1 MLLNLGWKNIVKRP
15 LSSGLS
21 VVLLS
26 CSIMI
31 IVLASL
37 TMQQLQNKFDENAN
51 KIDLVVGAKGS
62 RLQMVLCNVFHIDN
76 PTGNIKFNDV
86 EFLSKHPFVKSAI
99 PISLGDSYKSYRI
112 VGTELSYINDLYN
125 ASLNKGRLFDNT
137 LEVVAGAGVANQL
150 DLKIGDR
157 FYGSHGIEESIH
169 DHDNFEYELV
179 GILNSSGEIIDNLL
193 LTSLESVW
201 DVHPEDHQKGSFD
214 LREEHEDHHHHHH
227 EHSKEEFRN
236 DKEITAILIN
246 YNSPRAKFSIPGLV
260 NKKQQM
266 MAAEPAIEI
275 QQLLE
280 LVQPAIKV
288 VTVLAWFI
296 FGLAFISM
304 VITMINSM
312 KDRKY
317 EIAMMRVA
325 GASYKMVLIATLIEG
340 FMIALIGSLLG
351 VLFGHSLMELMG
363 GYLTLSYHYQFT
375 GLIYHPFEFW
385 LIFGTL
391 ITGMVSALFPAIS
404 AYKMDIS
411 ITLKDKI

>member
-1 MLLNLGWKNIVKRP
+1 MLLKLGWKNIIKRP
-15 LSSGLS
+15 FSSGLS
-21 VVLLS
+21 VVLLAS
-26 CSIMI
+26 SIMI

-37 TMQQLQNKFDENAN
+37 TMQQLKDKFDENAN

-76 PTGNIKFNDV
+76 PTGNIKFKDV
-86 EFLSKHPFVKSAI
+86 DFLSKHPFVKSAI
-99 PISLGDSYKSYRI
+99 PISLGDSYNSYRI
-112 VGTELSYINDLYN
+112 VGTELSYINDLYK
-125 ASLNKGRLFDNT
+125 ATLNKGRLFQNT
-137 LEVVAGAGVANQL
+137 LEVVAGANVSDQL
-150 DLKIGDR
+150 GLKIGDR

-169 DHDNFEYELV
+169 DHDNFEYEVV
-179 GILNSSGEIIDNLL
+179 GILNSSGETIDNLL

-201 DVHPEDHQKGSFD
+201 DVHPEDHQNGSFD
-214 LREEHEDHHHHHH
+214 LIEEHEHHHHH
-227 EHSKEEFRN
+227 EHSKEVSQN
-236 DKEITAILIN
+236 NKEITAMLIN

-266 MAAEPAIEI
+266 IAAEPAIEI

-280 LVQPAIKV
+280 LVQPVIRV
-288 VTVLAWFI
+288 VSVLAWFV
-296 FGLAFISM
+296 FGLAFFSM

-325 GASYKMVLIATLIEG
+325 GASYKMVLIAILIEG
-340 FMIALIGSLLG
+340 FVIALGGSFFG
-351 VLFGHSLMELMG
+351 ILFGHLLMELMG
-363 GYLTLSYHYQFT
+363 EYLTSSYHYQFT
-375 GLIYHPFEFW
+375 GLIYNTFEVW

-404 AYKMDIS
+404 AYKIDIS
-411 ITLKDKI
+411 ITLKE

>member
-1 MLLNLGWKNIVKRP
+1 MLLKLGWKNIVKRP

-112 VGTELSYINDLYN
+112 VGTEISYINDLYN

-137 LEVVAGAGVANQL
+137 LEVVAGAEVANLL

-157 FYGSHGIEESIH
+157 FFGSHGIEESIH

-227 EHSKEEFRN
+227 EHSKEEFHN
-236 DKEITAILIN
+236 NKEITAMLIN

-288 VTVLAWFI
+288 ISVLAWFI
-296 FGLAFISM
+296 FGLAFLSM

-317 EIAMMRVA
+317 EIAMMRVG
-325 GASYKMVLIATLIEG
+325 GASYKMVLIAILIEG

-351 VLFGHSLMELMG
+351 FLFGHSLMELMG
-363 GYLTLSYHYQFT
+363 GYLTSSYHYQFT

-391 ITGMVSALFPAIS
+391 ITGMVSALFPAVS
-404 AYKMDIS
+404 AYKMDILS
-411 ITLKDKI
+411 TLKEKI

>member
-1 MLLNLGWKNIVKRP
+1 MLLKLGWKNIVKRP

>member
-1 MLLNLGWKNIVKRP
+1 MLLKLGWKNIVKRP

-112 VGTELSYINDLYN
+112 IGTELSYINDLYN

-236 DKEITAILIN
+236 DNEITAILIN

>member
-1 MLLNLGWKNIVKRP
+1 MLLKLGWKNIITRP

-37 TMQQLQNKFDENAN
+37 TMLQLQNKFDENAN

-86 EFLSKHPFVKSAI
+86 EFLSNHPFVKSAI

-125 ASLNKGRLFDNT
+125 ASLNKGRLFENT
-137 LEVVAGAGVANQL
+137 LEVVAGADVANQL

-169 DHDNFEYELV
+169 DHDNFEYVLV
-179 GILNSSGEIIDNLL
+179 GILNLSGETIDNLL

-201 DVHPEDHQKGSFD
+201 DVHPEDHQNGSFD
-214 LREEHEDHHHHHH
+214 LREKHEDHHHHH
-227 EHSKEEFRN
+227 EHVKNESKN
-236 DKEITAILIN
+236 NKEITAILIN

-266 MAAEPAIEI
+266 MAAEPAVEI

-288 VTVLAWFI
+288 ISVLAWFI
-296 FGLAFISM
+296 FGLAFFSM
-304 VITMINSM
+304 IITMINSM

-317 EIAMMRVA
+317 EIAMMRVG
-325 GASYKMVLIATLIEG
+325 GASYKMVLIAILIEG

-351 VLFGHSLMELMG
+351 FLFGHSLMELMG
-363 GYLTLSYHYQFT
+363 GYLTSSYHYQFT

-391 ITGMVSALFPAIS
+391 ITGMVSALFPAVS
-404 AYKMDIS
+404 AYKMDILS
-411 ITLKDKI
+411 TLKDKI

>member
-1 MLLNLGWKNIVKRP
+1 MLLKLGWKNIVKRP

-86 EFLSKHPFVKSAI
+86 EFLSNHPFVKSAI

-125 ASLNKGRLFDNT
+125 ASLNKGRLFENT
-137 LEVVAGAGVANQL
+137 LEVVAGADVANQL

-179 GILNSSGEIIDNLL
+179 GILNSSGETIDNLL

-227 EHSKEEFRN
+227 EHSKEEFHN

-288 VTVLAWFI
+288 ISVLAWFI
-296 FGLAFISM
+296 FGLAFLSM

-317 EIAMMRVA
+317 EIAMMRVG
-325 GASYKMVLIATLIEG
+325 GASYKMVLIAILIEG

-351 VLFGHSLMELMG
+351 FLFGHSLMELMG
-363 GYLTLSYHYQFT
+363 GYLTSSYHYQFT

-391 ITGMVSALFPAIS
+391 ITGMVSALFPAVS
-404 AYKMDIS
+404 AYKMDILS
-411 ITLKDKI
+411 TLKDKI

>member
-1 MLLNLGWKNIVKRP
+1 MLLKLGWKNIVKRP

-375 GLIYHPFEFW
+375 GFIYYPFEFW

>member
-1 MLLNLGWKNIVKRP
+1 MLLKLGWKNIITRP

-37 TMQQLQNKFDENAN
+37 TMLQLQNKFDENAN

-86 EFLSKHPFVKSAI
+86 EFLSNHPFVKSAI

-125 ASLNKGRLFDNT
+125 ASLNKGRLFENT
-137 LEVVAGAGVANQL
+137 LEVVAGADVANQL

-179 GILNSSGEIIDNLL
+179 GILNSSGETIDNLL

-227 EHSKEEFRN
+227 EHSKEEFHN
-236 DKEITAILIN
+236 CDPKN
-246 YNSPRAKFSIPGLV
+246 FY
-260 NKKQQM
+260 
-266 MAAEPAIEI
+266 
-275 QQLLE
+275 
-280 LVQPAIKV
+280 
-288 VTVLAWFI
+288 
-296 FGLAFISM
+296 
-304 VITMINSM
+304 
-312 KDRKY
+312 
-317 EIAMMRVA
+317 
-325 GASYKMVLIATLIEG
+325 
-340 FMIALIGSLLG
+340 
-351 VLFGHSLMELMG
+351 
-363 GYLTLSYHYQFT
+363 
-375 GLIYHPFEFW
+375 
-385 LIFGTL
+385 
-391 ITGMVSALFPAIS
+391 
-404 AYKMDIS
+404 
-411 ITLKDKI
+411 